1 MSHIQYT
8 ICRSGTYYYNRRVP
22 SHAVEAYGLFIRQ
35 ALSRCP
41 DEAAE
46 YAKRLGYV
54 LQASW
59 SNTTKIQPVEV
70 ATIIESFKPKSVL
83 LSEMAE
89 EYLALR
95 EIDQVPPRSALSTF
109 ISLAGDRDVGTYSRE
124 DAKLFVHHLQLK
136 GNKTATIR
144 RRINSLSAIIN
155 YAHAE
160 LDLDKRNPFTRLII
174 RNEGQDA
181 SKRGTFSNEQLKDGY
196 EKAIASGSQVKLL
209 MPLLGET
216 GCRLAEIVG
225 LELQDINMEQELIH
239 IRPNSI
245 RRLKTKNSE
254 RTLPL
259 VGYAKTAMEQAV
271 TDSDEKY
278 LFPRY
283 VRGGKCKADH
293 ASAALGKW
301 LKKDFDGLTAHCL
314 RHTFRDRLRAVEC
327 PLELI
332 DQIGG
337 WSSISSIGSSYGMG
351 YDLKTIKK
359 YLLRCSMSVSKVE
372 ISSWYNEV
380 DN

>member
-1 MSHIQYT
+1 M
-8 ICRSGTYYYNRRVP
+8 P
-22 SHAVEAYGLFIRQ
+22 SHAVEAYGSFIRQ
-35 ALSRCP
+35 ALSKSP

-54 LQASW
+54 LEASW
-59 SNTTKIQPVEV
+59 SNTTRIQPVDV
-70 ATIIESFKPKSVL
+70 PTIIESFKPKSVL

-95 EIDQVPPRSALSTF
+95 EIDQTPPRSALSTF
-109 ISLAGDRDVGTYSRE
+109 ISLAGDRDVGNYTRE
-124 DAKLFVHHLQLK
+124 DAKLFVHHLTLK

-144 RRINSLSAIIN
+144 RRINSLSAILN
-155 YAHAE
+155 YAYAE

-174 RNEGQDA
+174 RNEGHDVFT
-181 SKRGTFSNEQLKDGY
+181 RGTFTNEQLKQGY
-196 EKAIASGSQVKLL
+196 DKAIASGSQVKLL

-225 LELQDINMEQELIH
+225 LELQDIDMENELIH

-245 RRLKTKNSE
+245 RRLKTRNSE

-259 VGYAKTAMEQAV
+259 VGYAKVAMLLALHHA
-271 TDSDEKY
+271 DARY
-278 LFPRY
+278 LYPRY
-283 VRGGKCKADH
+283 LKDGTFRATH

-301 LKKDFDGLTAHCL
+301 LKKDFGMTAHSL
-314 RHTFRDRLRAVEC
+314 RHTFRDRLRASGC

-337 WSSISSIGSSYGMG
+337 WSSIGTIGSKYGQG
-351 YDLKTIKK
+351 YDLDAVREQLNAVKLIRPFIK
-359 YLLRCSMSVSKVE
+359 V
-372 ISSWYNEV
+372 
-380 DN
+380 